1 MNSRV
6 SYGFPDLQ
14 KYPTCGV
21 YAWIIKIEDLSPN
34 CGISAT
40 KFGHGSWSQ
49 KRDTEQNARP
59 TNQIYLYRMGPP
71 PVISWFISPSKYSY
85 LRIIHQLVILV
96 GGFNPSEKYEFVRL
110 DHHPNYW
117 EK

>member
-71 PVISWFISPSKYSY
+71 SY
-85 LRIIHQLVILV
+85 KLVYKPI
-96 GGFNPSEKYEFVRL
+96 
-110 DHHPNYW
+110 
-117 EK
+117 